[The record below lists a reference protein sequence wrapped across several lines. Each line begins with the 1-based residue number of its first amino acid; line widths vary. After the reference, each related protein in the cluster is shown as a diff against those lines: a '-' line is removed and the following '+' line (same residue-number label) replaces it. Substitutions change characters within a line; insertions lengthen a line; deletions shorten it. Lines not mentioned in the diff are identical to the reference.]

1 MLEIISNLV
10 YKSDIM
16 REFVK
21 SKKKFREIIV
31 MKRTISRIFLTR
43 IDFTIFYVFELSIL
57 QLFKKLQWNTD
68 VELTAGAAVEMPN

>member
-1 MLEIISNLV
+1 MLEIISTLV

-21 SKKKFREIIV
+21 SKKQIV
-31 MKRTISRIFLTR
+31 KLLWWNVQFHEFFFGTYWFHFFLCFWT
-43 IDFTIFYVFELSIL
+43 FNFAT
-57 QLFKKLQWNTD
+57 FKPQWNTD

>member
-43 IDFTIFYVFELSIL
+43 VDFTFFYVFAT
-57 QLFKKLQWNTD
+57 F
-68 VELTAGAAVEMPN
+68 